1 MAGNNK
7 DFSLLSFLMDQ
18 DTRRDE
24 LGLRGLASHIS
35 RLPLLGSRLALDVG
49 IPCSAIVDV
58 LYLIVAAHL
67 RRHQG

>member
-7 DFSLLSFLMDQ
+7 YFSLLSFLMDQ

-35 RLPLLGSRLALDVG
+35 RLALLGSRLTLYVG
-49 IPCSAIVDV
+49 IPCSSIVDV
-58 LYLIVAAHL
+58 ICLIVAAHL
-67 RRHQG
+67 WRHQG